1 MIKIGRERK
10 IILGEEEELLRSK
23 HSRTPST

>member
-10 IILGEEEELLRSK
+10 IILGEEEVLLRLK